1 VQNSKLAN
9 RYSKALLD
17 LALERNAL
25 DAVNKD
31 MKSLVSVCESSRDLQ
46 MLLKSPIIKTD
57 KKIAVLL
64 QLFDGF
70 HALSKDFISLISRNR
85 RESDLYLIAKDFNR
99 LFLEYKNIQQVVI
112 TSAAALD
119 VSTREKVL
127 GITIK
132 ATNSEIELIERIN
145 PSLIGG
151 FVLRIGDIQLDTS
164 IATKIRRV
172 RRELIS

>member
-1 VQNSKLAN
+1 MQNSKLAN

-25 DAVNKD
+25 DIVSKD
-31 MKSLVSVCESSRDLQ
+31 MKTLVSVCESSRDLQ
-46 MLLKSPIIKTD
+46 LLLKSPIIKSVKKTD
-57 KKIAVLL
+57 ILL

-70 HALSKDFISLISRNR
+70 HSLSKDFVSLISNNR

-99 LFLEYKNIQQVVI
+99 LFLEHKNIQQVVI
-112 TSAAALD
+112 TSASNLD
-119 VSTREKVL
+119 LTIKDKVL
-127 GITIK
+127 GITTK
-132 ATNSEIELIERIN
+132 ATNSEVELIERIN

-151 FVLRIGDIQLDTS
+151 FVLRIGDLQLDTS

-172 RRELIS
+172 RQELIS